1 MRPTLI
7 KNLTLL
13 AGKKFQKIVKASLL
27 IEDGAIRCVGN
38 DPVSTPSNTTTLDGE
53 GLLAIPGLINAHMHI
68 GDSIAKDLGVGKT
81 LKELVHP
88 LHGIKAQLLAN
99 KSREITGKAISQ
111 TAADMLTCG
120 ITTFVDFREGG
131 PQGIELANRAL
142 SESRQRILLLCRPNL
157 LYSETD
163 VTSEADL
170 PKQILEEIDKTLTVC
185 SGVGLSGANEYTGK
199 ALEQLYKLAKKRNK
213 LMAIHAA
220 ESLDTAKFSTEMFHA
235 TEIQRILDYATPNMI
250 VHATHATSDDIQRI
264 VENNIG
270 VICCPRA
277 NAALGVGMPP
287 ISKLL
292 KLGAKV
298 ALGTD
303 NVMLNP
309 PDMFREMDYTAKM
322 IKATSLNPSA
332 ITSVEI
338 LRMATADAAD
348 IIGLGSTIGTIEVG
362 KRADIVFLNMTAPNL
377 IYSED
382 YISSVIHRARPD
394 NITCVMINGE
404 IVHGSIES

>member
-163 VTSEADL
+163 VTSEADPPSRFL
-170 PKQILEEIDKTLTVC
+170 
-185 SGVGLSGANEYTGK
+185 
-199 ALEQLYKLAKKRNK
+199 KK
-213 LMAIHAA
+213 
-220 ESLDTAKFSTEMFHA
+220 ST
-235 TEIQRILDYATPNMI
+235 
-250 VHATHATSDDIQRI
+250 
-264 VENNIG
+264 
-270 VICCPRA
+270 
-277 NAALGVGMPP
+277 
-287 ISKLL
+287 
-292 KLGAKV
+292 
-298 ALGTD
+298 
-303 NVMLNP
+303 
-309 PDMFREMDYTAKM
+309 
-322 IKATSLNPSA
+322 
-332 ITSVEI
+332 
-338 LRMATADAAD
+338 
-348 IIGLGSTIGTIEVG
+348 
-362 KRADIVFLNMTAPNL
+362 
-377 IYSED
+377 
-382 YISSVIHRARPD
+382 RP
-394 NITCVMINGE
+394 
-404 IVHGSIES
+404 